1 MSQRWLKLLETLGS
15 PLNAKPPLKDALA
28 EGVIRHGHWHE
39 FRHYDILFQLYGPPA
54 ASPFLPFHCPTLFAG
69 IDRLNLRPRLTELS
83 TEVTIER
90 PDGAWQWLKP
100 DTFVL
105 MDLPGGL
112 SVQMGASLLIEAGAQ
127 LISAF
132 DHWPAANPQRSPNET
147 SYIHMAALPWPPQH
161 LRGDVAIDSRDVLD
175 SMVSLAPQVW
185 QRTRQG
191 IATNAPAVLLCDSR
205 RTVASTPGP
214 GDFDNRYYID
224 DSILPGE
231 ALLRRQGIRQL
242 AYFSASSA
250 SEPSADLT
258 LFINECARGGMRLLN
273 IALDQP
279 ETWASPLAMR
289 PPAEVRLSSL
299 AFPKSQVGGFGRKI
313 PVPSES
319 SGGSFSGA
327 GG

>member
-15 PLNAKPPLKDALA
+15 PLRLKPALKDALA
-28 EGVIRHGHWHE
+28 DGQIGQGLWHE
-39 FRHYDILFQLYGPPA
+39 FRHYDLLFQLYGPPQG
-54 ASPFLPFHCPTLFAG
+54 SPFLPYHCPTLFAG
-69 IDRLNLRPRLTELS
+69 IQRLNVQPRLTELS
-83 TEVTIER
+83 PEVTATR

-100 DTFVL
+100 DTFVI

-112 SVQMGASLLIEAGAQ
+112 SVQMAAQMMIEAEAQ

-132 DHWPAANPQRSPNET
+132 DHWPTANPARSFNESVYVNMT
-147 SYIHMAALPWPPQH
+147 ALPWPPQQV
-161 LRGDVAIDSRDVLD
+161 RTDVAIDSRDVID
-175 SMVSLAPQVW
+175 SMISLAPQVW
-185 QRTRQG
+185 RKTRAG
-191 IATNAPAVLLCDSR
+191 IAPQAAAILMCDSR
-205 RTVASTPGP
+205 RTVTTRPGP

-231 ALLRRQGIRQL
+231 AMLRRLGVRQL
-242 AYFSASSA
+242 VFFGQSEAT
-250 SEPSADLT
+250 EPSADLT

-273 IALDQP
+273 VVLDQP
-279 ETWASPLAMR
+279 ETWAMPLPMR
-289 PPAEVRLSSL
+289 PPTEVRLDGL